1 MNKTARV
8 LASLSIATA
17 VAVPIGAGGAAV
29 AQNPTEIVIWHMEQ
43 PPNRV
48 EAYQALID
56 TFNDT
61 HPDIHVE
68 QQVQDWNQIYSKIA
82 GAVTSQTQP
91 DILFTIPDFTTY
103 VRTTG
108 GVQPVTE
115 LVDELDAAHGFL
127 PAATAPYRDG
137 DEYWAVPLYGMVQ
150 MLWYRKD
157 LFEAAGVADTLGT
170 WEDVMAAAEQLTSGD
185 VYGIALP
192 AGKNL
197 ATDQVIYSFMVTANA
212 QNLYDDAGNI
222 AFDNPDTVRTFDFY
236 NDLLQ
241 YSPPDSANYSWG
253 EPQAALNS
261 GAAAMAVEK
270 GQYLTPFTSESGQ
283 PSSSLGCALIPQP
296 SENGQPGSI
305 YYSNGAM
312 IMTPDPAKQEAAAE
326 FLSFLLEPENYGPFL
341 NAEPGLFLPLTEDG
355 QTAESWLSHPTIT
368 EYRDCVDLML
378 EQSASGT
385 LFGFTDGQYQNSIG
399 FISGQNIIAQTIQR
413 MFIEGLSPEEAVA
426 WGAEQMEAAIS

>member
-1 MNKTARV
+1 MQKTRT
-8 LASLSIATA
+8 LTSIAAAAAIA
-17 VAVPIGAGGAAV
+17 VTVGVGGAAV
-29 AQNPTEIVIWHMEQ
+29 GQDQTEIVMWHMEQ

-48 EAYQALID
+48 QAWQELID
-56 TFNDT
+56 KFNET

-115 LVDELDAAHGFL
+115 LVEALDAEHGFL
-127 PAATAPYRDG
+127 SAATAAYRDG
-137 DEYWAVPLYGMVQ
+137 DEYWAVPMYGMVQ

-157 LFEAAGVADTLGT
+157 LFEEAGVADTLDT
-170 WEDVMAAAEQLTSGD
+170 WEDVRAAAEQLTSDD

-212 QNLYDDAGNI
+212 ENLYDDEGNI

-241 YSPPDSANYSWG
+241 FSPPDSANYSWG
-253 EPQAALNS
+253 EPQAALNNGS
-261 GAAAMAVEK
+261 AAMAVEK

-283 PSSSLGCALIPQP
+283 PASSLGCALIPQP

-312 IMTPDPAKQEAAAE
+312 IMASDPAKQDAAAE
-326 FLSFLLEPENYGPFL
+326 FLSFLLDSENYGSFL

-355 QTAESWLSHPTIT
+355 QMAESWLSNPVVS

-378 EQSASGT
+378 EQSNSGM
-385 LFGFTDGQYQNSIG
+385 LFGFTNGQYQNSIG